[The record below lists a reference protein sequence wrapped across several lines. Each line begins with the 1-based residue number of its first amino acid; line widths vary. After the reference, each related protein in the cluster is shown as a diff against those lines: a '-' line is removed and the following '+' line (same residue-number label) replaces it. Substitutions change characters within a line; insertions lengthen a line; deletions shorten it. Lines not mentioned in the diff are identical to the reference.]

1 MQQTNDSYEE
11 KLQEIEKSLKDYLY
25 TYDITNSKIAL
36 KFSHTFRTKNASQ
49 KIALA
54 LGLNGRDLFLS
65 NIIALFHDYARFE
78 QIKKFDTYN
87 DHISVD
93 HGNLGA
99 QLLIEENQIENFVDD
114 LTDEEKEI
122 IRLAVKN
129 HNKYCVEDGLTDRQ
143 KLFCNIIRDADKVDI
158 FRIASS
164 GSLPMNSNIEPLKEE
179 DLESFRNKKLNK
191 TSKEQTFY
199 TSIFNHLC
207 YIFDINFKPSFEL
220 INENNFIRDYKY
232 FVLLWS
238 DFKIE
243 EELLDCFDEAIE
255 YVKEKAEA

>member
-1 MQQTNDSYEE
+1 MQQTIDTYEE
-11 KLQEIEKSLKDYLY
+11 KLQSIEKSLKDYLY

-49 KIALA
+49 KIALS
-54 LGLNGRDLFLS
+54 LGLQGRDLFLS

-78 QIKKFDTYN
+78 QIKQFDTYN
-87 DHISVD
+87 DLLSID
-93 HGNLGA
+93 HGDLGA
-99 QLLIEENQIENFVDD
+99 KLLVEENHIQNFVDD
-114 LTDEEKEI
+114 LTEEEKEL
-122 IRLAVKN
+122 IRVAVKN
-129 HNKYCVEDGLTDRQ
+129 HNKYSVEEGLTDRQ

-164 GSLPMNSNIEPLKEE
+164 GSLPMNNNFEPLKEE
-179 DLESFRNKKLNK
+179 DLISFKSQKLNK
-191 TSKEQTFY
+191 INKLQTFY

-207 YIFDINFKPSFEL
+207 YIFDINFKESFK
-220 INENNFIRDYKY
+220 IISENNFIRDYKY
-232 FVLLWS
+232 FILLWS